1 MENLK
6 HSVPRKIVLIGASTG
21 GPGQIQKIIS
31 SLPLLNN
38 TSIVIAQHMVVG
50 FLSSFAS
57 RLHKISDNT
66 IQIIE
71 NNDIF
76 ESAKIYVA
84 KGKTKLNIE
93 GHKLQFTQVMPNE
106 NEYNPD
112 INILFNSFSPLCKE
126 VDVLTIILTGIGDD
140 GVQASKI
147 LVENGSR
154 FLTETSESAIVDGM
168 PSRARLLVPNA
179 QSYSIERIIKVVE
192 EFCE

>member
-21 GPGQIQKIIS
+21 GPGQIQKVIS
-31 SLPLLNN
+31 SLPVLNN
-38 TSIVIAQHMVVG
+38 TSIVIGQHMVVG

-57 RLHKISDNT
+57 RLQKISDNT
-66 IQIIE
+66 IQVVE
-71 NNDIF
+71 DNDIF
-76 ESAKIYVA
+76 EPAKIYIA
-84 KGKTKLNIE
+84 RGKTKLNLD
-93 GHKLQFTQVMPNE
+93 GYNLKFTQAIAKE

-112 INILFNSFSPLCKE
+112 INILFNSFIPLCKD
-126 VDVLTIILTGIGDD
+126 VDILTIILTGIGDD
-140 GVQASKI
+140 GITASQL

-154 FLTETSESAIVDGM
+154 FFTETSESAIVDGM

-179 QSYSIERIIKVVE
+179 QSCNMASIIKIIE